1 MSLTFTIEEEDEFLA
16 NIKVVGVGGGGSN
29 AVDRMIKGGINGVQ
43 FIVTNT
49 DLQALKISCAQE
61 KIQIGCRLT
70 KGLGAG
76 AIPEVGQKAAAED
89 SDDLKQSLEG
99 ADMVFITA
107 GLGGGTG
114 TGAAPVIA
122 EIAKNMGALTVAIVT
137 KPFVFEGR
145 VRSKHAEEGLAELK
159 EKADTVI
166 IIPNEK
172 LFSVVDKNTP
182 LIEAFSVA
190 DNVLRQGVQSIA
202 NLVTQPGLVN
212 VDFADVRTVMK
223 NTGGALMGVGVGRG
237 EERAA
242 FAAEHAIS
250 SPLLDEVSIDG
261 ATGVLVNIT
270 GAPDLS
276 LTEVDATMKVIYETS
291 DSEANIIFGVVID
304 ESLQDEIRVTV
315 IATGFTAVAEAALG
329 QSQKS
334 PLSLESYKMHKPT
347 RSKKEGPQS
356 SQDKTNTP
364 GSDLDIPT
372 FLRMKAD

>member
-1 MSLTFTIEEEDEFLA
+1 MEEEQEFLA
-16 NIKVVGVGGGGSN
+16 NIKVIGVGGGGSN
-29 AVDRMIKGGINGVQ
+29 AVDRMIKSGINGVH

-49 DLQALKISCAQE
+49 DLQALKMSCAPE

-76 AIPEVGQKAAAED
+76 AIPEVGQKAATED
-89 SDDLKQSLEG
+89 GDKLKQTLDG

-122 EIAKNMGALTVAIVT
+122 EIAKGIGALTVAIVT
-137 KPFVFEGR
+137 KPFTFEGR
-145 VRSKHAEEGLAELK
+145 VRAKHAEMGLTSLK

-166 IIPNEK
+166 TIPNEK
-172 LFSVVDKNTP
+172 LFSVVDKNTS
-182 LIEAFSVA
+182 LIEAFTVA

-212 VDFADVRTVMK
+212 VDFADVRTIMK
-223 NTGGALMGVGVGRG
+223 GTGGALMGVGVGRG
-237 EERAA
+237 EERALSA
-242 FAAEHAIS
+242 SQSAIR

-276 LTEVDATMKVIYETS
+276 LSEVDSAMKVIYETA
-291 DSEANIIFGVVID
+291 DPEANIIFGVVID
-304 ESLQDEIRVTV
+304 DSLQDEIRITV
-315 IATGFTAVAEAALG
+315 IATGFNAKAEASL
-329 QSQKS
+329 SQQKKP
-334 PLSLESYKMHKPT
+334 PLSLENYKMSKPT
-347 RSKKEGPQS
+347 RSRKGHAVGGIQAPPDKNS
-356 SQDKTNTP
+356 SP